1 MHTVQCSMFYVHWI
15 WSRYILGSS
24 KSPPFWRKSQEC
36 EKPTSFLRTIQ
47 SINCSSLSLL
57 FFQQKRSHIDN
68 GTDNKWRHSYW
79 IDTWLNSSAD
89 VRGGYYII
97 GFHRYFSLPII
108 NIYIHSKQI
117 IYLCR
122 ASFSSQHTF
131 VKSWVNCMAQKWC
144 AWFCAHLKG

>member
-1 MHTVQCSMFYVHWI
+1 MFYVHWI

-57 FFQQKRSHIDN
+57 FSNKSAAIDN
-68 GTDNKWRHSYW
+68 GNDNKWRHSYW

-89 VRGGYYII
+89 VWGYYII
-97 GFHRYFSLPII
+97 GFHRFFSP
-108 NIYIHSKQI
+108 NNKYIHSKQI

-122 ASFSSQHTF
+122 ASFSSQHIF
-131 VKSWVNCMAQKWC
+131 VKSWVNCMAQKC

>member
-1 MHTVQCSMFYVHWI
+1 MSRFNVQFCTLHKSWQKCFKKLILCASTNFYFYVTVCTQCSICSMFYVHWI

-57 FFQQKRSHIDN
+57 FSNKSAAIDN
-68 GTDNKWRHSYW
+68 GNDNKWRHSYW

-89 VRGGYYII
+89 VWGYYII
-97 GFHRYFSLPII
+97 GFHRFFSP
-108 NIYIHSKQI
+108 NNKYIYP
-117 IYLCR
+117 
-122 ASFSSQHTF
+122 
-131 VKSWVNCMAQKWC
+131 
-144 AWFCAHLKG
+144 